1 MESIK
6 SKILRNFKKIW
17 IIYDGLFFT
26 IKETINYFFIKI
38 FFNVSDITNSESNL
52 KFTDEELIKLID
64 LTKNNFS
71 KKKNF

>member
-26 IKETINYFFIKI
+26 IKETINYFFIKN